1 MQSMISRMPSLFKEN
16 LKPTVLRRF
25 LPVQVLAKTRQ
36 HEAAGCMHASFP
48 RVPQTGR
55 DIARA

>member
-1 MQSMISRMPSLFKEN
+1 MISRMPSLFKEN

-25 LPVQVLAKTRQ
+25 LPVQVLATNRRD
-36 HEAAGCMHASFP
+36 EATGCMHAALP

-55 DIARA
+55 DTAGA